1 MSDDER
7 EVSHHL
13 VGDSRKIANIFTA
26 IAEALAVALAPG
38 ADDHSFYQGRD
49 MFRAAEARIVEIQ
62 DPGLR
67 DSMETQVRLIG
78 RVFYT
83 AEVLRATVG
92 ELKVGQPSDP
102 PDERLTHP
110 VIPAPSGGGSSS

>member
-67 DSMETQVRLIG
+67 DSMETQEAHRA
-78 RVFYT
+78 RVLHC
-83 AEVLRATVG
+83 EVLRATVG
-92 ELKVGQPSDP
+92 ELKVGQPSNP
-102 PDERLTHP
+102 PDD
-110 VIPAPSGGGSSS
+110 A